1 MQVEA
6 AHIHYCVLIPTY
18 NNGTKIAPVLDAVSD
33 YTSNVIVIN
42 DGATD
47 DTAEILARFPQFE
60 VITHPVN
67 QGKGVALRHGFE
79 RAIELGYDYAITID
93 SDGQHDPDDIPLFLQ
108 VIAANPGAVVM
119 GARNMEQE
127 GVPGKSSFGNKFSNF
142 WFWAETGISLP
153 DTQTGFRAYP
163 LAPISK
169 KRWVTSKFEF
179 EIEVIVRLAWSN
191 ISFESVPISVTYEED
206 RITHFRMFRDFARI
220 SVLNTFLV
228 TLALLFF
235 LPRLLI
241 MRFSLQNSR
250 KKLHD
255 EFKKNKDNPGRMA
268 FSVGLGLF
276 FGIFPVWG
284 FQMLVAF
291 GIGSIFK
298 LNRMVVLF
306 FSNISVP
313 PMIPLIIFLSFVCGA
328 PFVDDPVSIEDFR
341 VLTMDSIYDQLR
353 QYVIGSI
360 LFSFLAGGLGTLISF
375 LILTFAQ
382 RKPQ

>member
-1 MQVEA
+1 MPIETE
-6 AHIHYCVLIPTY
+6 INYCVLIPTY
-18 NNGTKIAPVLDAVSD
+18 NNASKIRPVLEKVGLYA
-33 YTSNVIVIN
+33 SNVIVIN

-47 DTAEILARFPQFE
+47 STAEILADFPQYD
-60 VITHPVN
+60 VIIHEVN

-79 RAIELGYDYAITID
+79 RAITLGYDYAITID
-93 SDGQHDPDDIPLFLQ
+93 SDGQHDAADIPKI
-108 VIAANPGAVVM
+108 IAAIEQNPGAVVM
-119 GARNMEQE
+119 GSRNMEQA

-163 LAPISK
+163 LHPISK
-169 KRWVTSKFEF
+169 KKWITSKFEF

-191 ISFESVPISVTYEED
+191 IPFVSVPIHVTYEED

-241 MRFSLQNSR
+241 MRFSFQKSWE
-250 KKLHD
+250 KLKV
-255 EFKKNKDNPGRMA
+255 EFGKNKDNPGKMA

-284 FQMLVAF
+284 FQMLIAF
-291 GIGSIFK
+291 GVASVFK
-298 LNRMVVLF
+298 LNRLVVLF
-306 FSNISVP
+306 FSNISIP
-313 PMIPLIIFLSFVCGA
+313 PFLPILIFVSFLCGA
-328 PFVDDPVSIEDFR
+328 PFVADPVQFSDFTH
-341 VLTMDSIYDQLR
+341 LTLDSVYDQVV
-353 QYVIGSI
+353 QYAIGSV
-360 LFSFLAGGLGTLISF
+360 LFSVAAGLIGTLVAY
-375 LILTFAQ
+375 ILLKWA
-382 RKPQ
+382 KAK